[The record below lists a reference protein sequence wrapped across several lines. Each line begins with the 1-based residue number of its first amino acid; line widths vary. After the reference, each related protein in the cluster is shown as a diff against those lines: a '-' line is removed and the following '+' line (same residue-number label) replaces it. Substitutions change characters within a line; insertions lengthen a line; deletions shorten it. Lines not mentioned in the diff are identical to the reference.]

1 MMIVDVRKLN
11 ASGNWS
17 GRLCFDYEAPA
28 ELIDIPFVHFSA
40 PVRVEADYVLCED
53 DSLEVTGKV
62 SYVLEGQC
70 SRCLKDASQAVEG
83 ELSACFRLSP
93 ERCGRL
99 RLFGR
104 AHRPDGRRQRRDSGK
119 HAARSLLRREL
130 RGNRLSRL
138 KPTKEK
144 NI

>member
-28 ELIDIPFVHFSA
+28 ELIDIPFVRFSA

-70 SRCLKDASQAVEG
+70 SRCLKDASQSVTG
-83 ELSACFRLSP
+83 ELNAYFQP
-93 ERCGRL
+93 K
-99 RLFGR
+99 
-104 AHRPDGRRQRRDSGK
+104 RDSEDYSYTGGVIDLTD
-119 HAARSLLRREL
+119 AVNDAILGSMPRV
-130 RGNRLSRL
+130 LSCGPNCEGIRYHS
-138 KPTKEK
+138 
-144 NI
+144 